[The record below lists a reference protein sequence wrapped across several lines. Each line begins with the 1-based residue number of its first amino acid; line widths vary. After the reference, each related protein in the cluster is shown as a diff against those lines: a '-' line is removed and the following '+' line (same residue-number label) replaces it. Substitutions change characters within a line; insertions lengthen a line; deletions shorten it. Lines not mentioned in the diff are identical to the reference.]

1 MSAFVIIESYKPSST
16 QVASKKLFYVGVTY
30 CGNSTTQAEQLINKV
45 KNYTNLFVLQSG
57 PLMQNLNAT
66 EQICDYAVNSGLN
79 VIFYYTLNGERST
92 LDALLNIAQIR
103 WGSHFL
109 GLYYEDE
116 SGGKMLDSLVN
127 LYDTKTGDIIYK
139 YTNGS
144 VSIYQ
149 SNYNESYPL
158 TTQITFSPTGTIT
171 NFTTRIISVPSKI
184 TVWDSNVT
192 ATVPVTQQSFTT
204 TYYVNGTVTYV
215 STSGMTTNSEL
226 KYLPNGTVLNEK
238 GVAVTDQG
246 NISQFEPYLELWDSR
261 PFQNYTDT
269 ANLFVNTE
277 RYALGLLGNQ
287 SAVKLF
293 TSDYALDWF
302 DYLGGYDVVLA
313 QLGWNQ
319 STRQN
324 IALVRGAADMQNKN
338 WGVMIT
344 WASLSAPYLQ
354 SGTQMYSEM
363 RQAYESGAEY
373 VVVFNYSPNGNG
385 TGLLQNEDFA
395 AIQKFWTDV
404 VQNPKDTNN
413 VTAQDALI
421 LPEDYGW
428 GMRNPNDTIWGLWS
442 ADNDSQQVWNAVQS
456 SLAKFG
462 SKLDIVYDDPAY
474 PTTGRYQHV
483 YYWNQT
489 I

>member
-1 MSAFVIIESYKPSST
+1 MAGYKPSPP
-16 QVASKKLFYVGVTY
+16 QVASKKPFYLGVTY
-30 CGNSTTQAEQLINKV
+30 CGNSTTQAEQLIDKV
-45 KNYTNLFVLQSG
+45 RNYTNLFVLQSG

-79 VIFYYTLNGERST
+79 VIFYYTLNGVGST
-92 LDALLNIAQIR
+92 LDDLLNIAQAR

-127 LYDTKTGDIIYK
+127 LYDTQTGDIIYK

-144 VSIYQ
+144 VSIFR
-149 SNYNESYPL
+149 SNYNDSYPL
-158 TTQITFSPTGTIT
+158 TTQITFSPTGIIT
-171 NFTTRIISVPSKI
+171 NFTTAIINVPSKI
-184 TVWDSNVT
+184 TVWNSNVT
-192 ATVPVTQQSFTT
+192 VDVPVIQQSFTT
-204 TYYVNGTVTYV
+204 TYYLNGTVTYA
-215 STSGMTTNSEL
+215 STSGAETNREL
-226 KYLPNGTVLNEK
+226 TYLPNGTVQNEK
-238 GVAVTDQG
+238 GEAVTGKG
-246 NISQFEPYLELWDSR
+246 NISQFEPYRELWDSR

-269 ANLFVNTE
+269 ANLFVSTE
-277 RYALGLLGNQ
+277 RYALGLIGNQ
-287 SAVKLF
+287 SALKLF

-302 DYLGGYDVVLA
+302 DYRGGYDVVLA

-319 STRQN
+319 STTQN
-324 IALVRGAADMQNKN
+324 IALVRGAADMQNKG
-338 WGVMIT
+338 WGAMIT

-354 SGTQMYSEM
+354 SSSQMYSEM

-395 AIQKFWTDV
+395 AIQRFWTNV

-413 VTAQDALI
+413 VTAQDALV
-421 LPEDYGW
+421 LPENYGW
-428 GMRNPNDTIWGLWS
+428 GMRNPNDTIWGLWKP
-442 ADNDSQQVWNAVQS
+442 DNDSQQVWNAVQA
-456 SLAKFG
+456 SLARYG

-474 PTTGRYQHV
+474 PAAGRYQHV